1 MQMFSFPA
9 QWVLCIQEEGME
21 VYCKLGLG
29 GLSLSSNIMTKTC
42 PKEGPCG
49 TALAGHHVEGW
60 RSPACPSEASR
71 RLATGLALW
80 PPVLPP
86 CAVGHLKLQ
95 ATLSFRPRA
104 RRPLGRA
111 GSQPCWV

>member
-1 MQMFSFPA
+1 
-9 QWVLCIQEEGME
+9 ME

-49 TALAGHHVEGW
+49 TALAGHHVEGR
-60 RSPACPSEASR
+60 RSPACHSEASR
-71 RLATGLALW
+71 RLATGWHSGHLSCL
-80 PPVLPP
+80 PVQWD
-86 CAVGHLKLQ
+86 HLKLQ

-104 RRPLGRA
+104 LRPLGGA
-111 GSQPCWV
+111 ESQPCWG

>member
-1 MQMFSFPA
+1 
-9 QWVLCIQEEGME
+9 ME

-104 RRPLGRA
+104 RRPLGGA